1 MPSLRLSLL
10 GSLLLLTVAPLA
22 AETPETRQ
30 RFADSARVVAIE
42 IPVEVTLQG
51 APLRGLKAEQFQL
64 RVDGEQQELLG
75 FEEVELGRQEG
86 APQPLG
92 QDSPR
97 LAEPPSAGRRRILLV
112 FDLSSGSPSAVGRS
126 QEAAAE
132 LLGQLAPSDLVGVGT
147 FSRSRGFELLLHY
160 TPDPGQVRLALAAL
174 GKGQIVEA
182 RDPLKIVANV
192 DTAMSGNAIL
202 MPGVQAALN
211 TEGTRELQNMAD
223 RSQGAKNAGDAI
235 VQMQQLGALSE
246 VCRSI
251 GGRKHVVLFSAGF
264 DEALLSGTQDNDRRD
279 ELSRTVNE
287 QGQIWN
293 VNSDEYFGNRQV
305 TGALD
310 KLIEVL
316 RRGDCILHTVDTSG
330 VRAGG
335 SVGGNAPGGQGGG
348 LFALAEGTGGT
359 YFENFNQ
366 LGVAMAELLEQTSSS
381 YLLSFQVAGIKSD
394 GKFHKLRVEVDGL
407 PRGARV
413 SHRQGFFAEDAKK
426 PPGQVQQVL
435 ALGSRLFDDR
445 RPGELVIRAAAWS
458 FGELLGGAHYVPMI
472 VEVGAPAGLASPLP
486 LDLFVYA
493 FDDKGAA
500 RDVLAQR
507 FVYDPAAGAAGLR
520 ALLPILLPPGRYSLR
535 VLARESSGGSTGLA
549 VVQLEVGKTAKAA
562 MVPEEIGPWQLA
574 RASRQNAP
582 ADQPFSFGSSFFSPA
597 IAPRIG
603 APGQLPLV
611 LVGLDPES
619 ARVLDESRREVARIV
634 FRDLLTRRGND
645 GQFRSKTDAAL
656 PALPPG
662 RYLLELDGLL
672 LPFEVVAGEPASR
685 FAALGGAPG
694 G

>member
-1 MPSLRLSLL
+1 MPSLCLFRLALV
-10 GSLLLLTVAPLA
+10 LLLLTGARLEAEAP
-22 AETPETRQ
+22 EPSRK
-30 RFADSARVVAIE
+30 FADSARVVVME
-42 IPVEVTLQG
+42 VPVEVSVQG
-51 APLRGLKAEQFQL
+51 SPLRGLRAEQFQL
-64 RVDGEQQELLG
+64 RVDGGKQELLG
-75 FEEVELGRQEG
+75 FEEVELGRPAD
-86 APQPLG
+86 APALLG

-97 LAEPPSAGRRRILLV
+97 LAEPPNAGRRRLLLV

-160 TPDPGQVRLALAAL
+160 TPDLGQVRSSLAAL
-174 GKGQIVEA
+174 GTGQIVEA
-182 RDPLKIVANV
+182 RDPLKMVANV
-192 DTAMSGNAIL
+192 DSGMSGNAIL

-211 TEGTRELQNMAD
+211 AEGSREMQNMAD
-223 RSQGAKNAGDAI
+223 RSQGAKDAGDAI

-264 DEALLSGTQDNDRRD
+264 DEALLTGTQDNDRRD
-279 ELSRTVNE
+279 ELSRIASE

-293 VNSDEYFGNRQV
+293 VNSDEYFGNRRV

-310 KLIEVL
+310 KLVEVL

-330 VRAGG
+330 LRSGG
-335 SVGGNAPGGQGGG
+335 SVAGNAPGGQGGG
-348 LFALAEGTGGT
+348 LFALAKGTGGT

-366 LGVAMAELLEQTSSS
+366 LGGAMAELLEQTSSS
-381 YLLSFQVAGIKSD
+381 YLLSFQIAGLESD

-413 SHRQGFFAEDAKK
+413 SHRLGFFAEDAKK
-426 PPGQVQQVL
+426 PASPVQQVL

-445 RPGELVIRAAAWS
+445 RPGELSLRAAAWAMD
-458 FGELLGGAHYVPMI
+458 EQAGGNHYVPMI
-472 VEVGAPAGLASPLP
+472 VEVGAPAGLAAPLP

-500 RDVLAQR
+500 RDVVAQR

-520 ALLPILLPPGRYSLR
+520 ALLPMLLPPGRYSLR
-535 VLARESSGGSTGLA
+535 VLARENLDGRTGLA
-549 VVQLEVGKTAKAA
+549 VVPLEVGRSAKAV
-562 MVPEEIGPWQLA
+562 MVPEEVGPWQLA
-574 RASRQNAP
+574 LASRRNAP
-582 ADQPFSFGSSFFSPA
+582 AGHPFSFGSSFFSPA

-611 LVGLDPES
+611 LVGLDPEF
-619 ARVLDESRREVARIV
+619 ARVLDEGRREVGRIQ
-634 FRDLLTRRGND
+634 FRDLLTRRGSD

-662 RYLLELDGLL
+662 RYLLELEGLL
-672 LPFEVVAGEPASR
+672 LPFEVVAGEPFSR
-685 FAALGGAPG
+685 FVALGVSGP
-694 G
+694 